1 MVIKAAPKVEKAE
14 AQAAKPKEAPIAE
27 APLESSTVVA
37 DKPSNSGAV
46 YADLPTGKS
55 ALVLLCR
62 VLWML
67 NMKSCDLATSFDL
80 GLPLFEYLFKTLT
93 EVSVFLFH
101 LHKLSNAHLP
111 ERGSCM
117 SESVTPFSP
126 ATKENSK
133 LSVDELRSCHTIVF
147 ESEAAVIIGAADKSL
162 CKRILPLLFDE
173 RDFLS
178 YGVSCT

>member
-37 DKPSNSGAV
+37 DKPSHAGAA
-46 YADLPTGKS
+46 YADLPI
-55 ALVLLCR
+55 
-62 VLWML
+62 
-67 NMKSCDLATSFDL
+67 
-80 GLPLFEYLFKTLT
+80 
-93 EVSVFLFH
+93 
-101 LHKLSNAHLP
+101 

-117 SESVTPFSP
+117 SENVTPFSP
-126 ATKENSK
+126 QSTKDNSK

-147 ESEAAVIIGAADKSL
+147 ESQAAVIIGPADKSI

-178 YGVSCT
+178 YGVSCYIDMR

>member
-27 APLESSTVVA
+27 APLESSAVVA
-37 DKPSNSGAV
+37 DKPSHAGAV
-46 YADLPTGKS
+46 YADLPT
-55 ALVLLCR
+55 
-62 VLWML
+62 
-67 NMKSCDLATSFDL
+67 
-80 GLPLFEYLFKTLT
+80 
-93 EVSVFLFH
+93 
-101 LHKLSNAHLP
+101 

-126 ATKENSK
+126 RSIKDNSK

-147 ESEAAVIIGAADKSL
+147 ESQAAVIIGPADKSI
-162 CKRILPLLFDE
+162 CERILPLLFDE

-178 YGVSCT
+178 YGVSCFTL